1 MTTIQHNSLLN
12 TSTKALKGSPH
23 NIDCNDSFESVFEAV
38 DVKKEPKVEGSPPI
52 DDVNSEQLS
61 LLDSEI
67 RIRQREVLK
76 TFDGVQDDPVSK
88 ESLKKEDNKESSILM
103 ADNLVC
109 KNSSKNDGA
118 ELDISM
124 LIPFIAPEVKVS
136 TLDISMLIPFIA
148 PEIKV
153 STPGANDAS
162 QVLDAPTIS
171 TVRGY
176 PEAFERVMHIDA
188 NELENFDVS
197 ASSVISSDEIA
208 LPPAAY
214 DIKLAQ
220 GDRSI
225 GSGMNTM
232 SKVDPFDAFGDEV
245 SIVSEDT
252 VSKIPEVKLENNSS
266 MQGESA
272 EDLNDPA
279 AAELDIEGATKEF
292 DVNIKIDQSVT
303 AVTISDKADG
313 IKELSSGPSQQI
325 YQAIQTGKEGISP
338 KEPKTL
344 SIVLNPEELGV
355 VSVELT
361 SDLAG
366 KISAVLSVEKQE
378 TLNLLQQDFHH
389 LKSILK
395 EIGID
400 DSGVSLQLS
409 SNADQGHQ
417 QHSEYVNWDERER
430 MLTRNQNTEDQQINA
445 NVPVEKTMYNGRSTT
460 RRLDIQA

>member
-124 LIPFIAPEVKVS
+124 LIPFIAPE
-136 TLDISMLIPFIA
+136 
-148 PEIKV
+148 IKV

-252 VSKIPEVKLENNSS
+252 VSK
-266 MQGESA
+266 MR
-272 EDLNDPA
+272 
-279 AAELDIEGATKEF
+279 
-292 DVNIKIDQSVT
+292 
-303 AVTISDKADG
+303 
-313 IKELSSGPSQQI
+313 LS
-325 YQAIQTGKEGISP
+325 
-338 KEPKTL
+338 
-344 SIVLNPEELGV
+344 
-355 VSVELT
+355 
-361 SDLAG
+361 
-366 KISAVLSVEKQE
+366 
-378 TLNLLQQDFHH
+378 
-389 LKSILK
+389 
-395 EIGID
+395 
-400 DSGVSLQLS
+400 
-409 SNADQGHQ
+409 
-417 QHSEYVNWDERER
+417 
-430 MLTRNQNTEDQQINA
+430 
-445 NVPVEKTMYNGRSTT
+445 
-460 RRLDIQA
+460 

>member
-1 MTTIQHNSLLN
+1 
-12 TSTKALKGSPH
+12 
-23 NIDCNDSFESVFEAV
+23 
-38 DVKKEPKVEGSPPI
+38 
-52 DDVNSEQLS
+52 
-61 LLDSEI
+61 
-67 RIRQREVLK
+67 
-76 TFDGVQDDPVSK
+76 
-88 ESLKKEDNKESSILM
+88 
-103 ADNLVC
+103 
-109 KNSSKNDGA
+109 
-118 ELDISM
+118 
-124 LIPFIAPEVKVS
+124 
-136 TLDISMLIPFIA
+136 
-148 PEIKV
+148 
-153 STPGANDAS
+153 
-162 QVLDAPTIS
+162 
-171 TVRGY
+171 
-176 PEAFERVMHIDA
+176 
-188 NELENFDVS
+188 
-197 ASSVISSDEIA
+197 
-208 LPPAAY
+208 
-214 DIKLAQ
+214 
-220 GDRSI
+220 
-225 GSGMNTM
+225 
-232 SKVDPFDAFGDEV
+232 
-245 SIVSEDT
+245 
-252 VSKIPEVKLENNSS
+252 

>member
-109 KNSSKNDGA
+109 KNSSKNDGT
-118 ELDISM
+118 E
-124 LIPFIAPEVKVS
+124 
-136 TLDISMLIPFIA
+136 LDISMLIPFIA

-400 DSGVSLQLS
+400 DSGISLQLS